1 MHEGRSA
8 ETQARFHDRYPWRRT
23 RLAAQSSRW
32 TVLETSMA
40 ALQSWGLGI
49 KEILPNGLPKAKITI
64 AKSASIANQY
74 ATTVFMS
81 CSYML
86 GSDEMQ

>member
-1 MHEGRSA
+1 
-8 ETQARFHDRYPWRRT
+8 
-23 RLAAQSSRW
+23 
-32 TVLETSMA
+32 MA